1 MPDFHRRQDPVCPVP
16 STEPAI
22 EAQPDLRATASSQNP
37 WYERVDGELIP
48 GLIGHN
54 IDSHTITNTRTAHLS
69 LLRDRKF
76 HAV

>member
-1 MPDFHRRQDPVCPVP
+1 MSRERCPWESP
-16 STEPAI
+16 SFREG
-22 EAQPDLRATASSQNP
+22 SSQ
-37 WYERVDGELIP
+37 GELIP

-54 IDSHTITNTRTAHLS
+54 IDSHTITNTRTAHLY